1 MDGALR
7 LAPAEIVR
15 ARIAEIVLGAE
26 RACGHLGAIT
36 LKPHQQAAVAR
47 IEAALA
53 EFGGALLC
61 DDVGMGKTF
70 VATAVARGF
79 SRILTVA
86 PAALA
91 SMWRDALATTGTRSD
106 FVTFERLSR
115 ATFQTPRK
123 DYDLVIIDEAHHARN
138 PATCRYRSLAD
149 LAREARI
156 ILLTATPV
164 HNRMSEMLAL
174 LSLFLGSRARTLT
187 SDELSRC
194 VLRRERDGLAHDV
207 AIPVVTPVVHRE
219 VADNPAIVEDLM
231 ALPPP
236 IPLRDGGLGGAL
248 IGRGLVHQWA
258 SSEAALREAVR
269 RRIAKAA
276 ALIASLET
284 GYYPTARELET
295 WSYCEGALQL
305 GFPELL
311 SSPTGDART
320 LLDAVRSHSDALQ
333 KFYARH
339 RTARALDDQRADI
352 LIAIRQA
359 HPKAKIVAFAQYAET
374 VSMLFSRLAN
384 AIGTAMLTARGGVV
398 AGGKLTRD
406 DVLARFA
413 PRASRAESP
422 SLAEKIDLL
431 LTTDLLSEG
440 VNLQD
445 ADVVVHLD
453 VPWTAARLE
462 QRVGRVARMG
472 SLHERVHVYLL
483 RPPASAAALLRNEL
497 LVRGKWTKAKR
508 AIGSSAEAP
517 FALQPEAEKEGTLL
531 ESIPAKTE
539 RLRGMLE
546 SWRRPQLPS
555 ESHDVAVASVTA
567 QRSGFVAAV
576 SIRDEPLLLSS
587 VSGCVTAEL
596 DSLIAACRLCDGK
609 ALETDSADYDV
620 AIDQINRW
628 FVHDLASISAG
639 VAGSRSRAR
648 KRILARI
655 ESAIQSSPP
664 HVRSRR
670 SRAAAGA
677 RNVATSQHGAA
688 IEAELEALVRSPL
701 SDEDW
706 LEAVAELEPT
716 HRSSRRAAPRRSVLK
731 IHALLLLRST
741 TRRSRPLRGPGSP

>member
-1 MDGALR
+1 
-7 LAPAEIVR
+7 
-15 ARIAEIVLGAE
+15 
-26 RACGHLGAIT
+26 
-36 LKPHQQAAVAR
+36 
-47 IEAALA
+47 
-53 EFGGALLC
+53 
-61 DDVGMGKTF
+61 MGKTF

-86 PAALA
+86 PATLA
-91 SMWRDALATTGTRSD
+91 SMWRDALAMTGTSAD

-115 ATFQTPRK
+115 ATIEQPRK
-123 DYDLVIIDEAHHARN
+123 KYDLVIVDEAHHVRN
-138 PATCRYRSLAD
+138 PATRRYGSLAKV
-149 LAREARI
+149 AREARI
-156 ILLTATPV
+156 ILLTATPI
-164 HNRMSEMLAL
+164 HNRAQEMLAL

-187 SDELSRC
+187 SEELSRC
-194 VLRRERDGLAHDV
+194 VVRRERDGLAHDV
-207 AIPVVTPVVHRE
+207 AIPVVAPVAHRE
-219 VADNPAIVEDLM
+219 VPDNPAIVQELM

-236 IPLRDGGLGGAL
+236 IPFRDGGLGGAL

-284 GYYPTARELET
+284 GNYPTARELET
-295 WSYCEGALQL
+295 WSYSEGALQL

-339 RTARALDDQRADI
+339 RTDRALDDRRADI

-374 VSMLFSRLAN
+374 VSMLFSRL
-384 AIGTAMLTARGGVV
+384 GTLSAVAMLTARGGVV
-398 AGGKLTRD
+398 AGGKLTRG

-413 PRASRAESP
+413 PRSSHAESP
-422 SLAEKIDLL
+422 SRAEKIDLL

-445 ADVVVHLD
+445 ASVVVHLD
-453 VPWTAARLE
+453 VPWTAARLD
-462 QRVGRVARMG
+462 QRVGRAARMG

-483 RPPASAAALLRNEL
+483 RPPASAGALLRNEL

-517 FALQPEAEKEGTLL
+517 FALQPEVEKEGIPL

-539 RLRGMLE
+539 RLRGILE
-546 SWRRPQLPS
+546 SWRRPHLPS
-555 ESHDVAVASVTA
+555 ETQDVLAASVQATKTG
-567 QRSGFVAAV
+567 SVAAA
-576 SIRDEPLLLSS
+576 SIHDESVLLCSIA
-587 VSGCVTAEL
+587 GCVSADL
-596 DSLIAACRLCDGK
+596 DSLIAACHLCEGEELK
-609 ALETDSADYDV
+609 TDSADYDV
-620 AIDQINRW
+620 AFDQINRW
-628 FVHDLASISAG
+628 FEHDLASISAG
-639 VAGSRSRAR
+639 VAGSGSRAR
-648 KRILARI
+648 KRLLGRI
-655 ESAIQSSPP
+655 ESAIQSAPP
-664 HVRSRR
+664 HVRTRR
-670 SRAAAGA
+670 SRAAARA

-688 IEAELEALVRSPL
+688 IEAELEALARSPL

-706 LEAVAELEPT
+706 LEAVAELEPS
-716 HRSSRRAAPRRSVLK
+716 HRSSLGAARPAPVLK

-741 TRRSRPLRGPGSP
+741 TRRSRPLRGPGFP